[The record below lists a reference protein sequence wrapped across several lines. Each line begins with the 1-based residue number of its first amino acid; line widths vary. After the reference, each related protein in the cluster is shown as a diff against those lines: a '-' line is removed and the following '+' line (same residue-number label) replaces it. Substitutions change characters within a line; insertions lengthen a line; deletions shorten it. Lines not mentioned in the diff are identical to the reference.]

1 MNVNNNVITYTA
13 SKKVDAPKQTNKS
26 EEFKKVLD
34 NHELNSKDFSN
45 ENVQKKYNKDQNSDK
60 TNKGSLDKVNNENQS
75 DDVKNST
82 KDSNSA
88 YDNNEVKAK
97 IVNSI
102 ERSIGL
108 LKQNTEKLSKEAV
121 GEESGAEMAQMQQ
134 LLQLFNKLLQS
145 VEETP
150 TTDKG
155 ENELGSINLESLV
168 GTEQLIPDAKS
179 MLKNSPS
186 EIGELQGKSKGNET
200 LAAITEE
207 IGEEQLI
214 PDAKSIFKN
223 GLSEIGELQE
233 KSKGNEPLVAIPQ
246 EIGLNPI
253 KQKGSMGVEQLT
265 SDAKVML
272 KSNLSE
278 IVGLLEKSKSDNVV
292 PSQIIEVLQKLT
304 TVVEDLKGDLS
315 LLKVPTVQTLSE
327 NSEDKSIKDN
337 LLKKVMELSTTAQ
350 ALPKSQMQSSN
361 DSKNGSKFSG
371 NSSSEENF
379 LSNLLSEDKDEM
391 KISKAVNF
399 MNQFETIKT
408 VDTVKV
414 QAVNLVIDKSNFT
427 VDVIKNIKFM
437 EINNIKDLTVKMN
450 PKELGEITIK
460 LTMESGIMKAS
471 VSAQNKDTYNL
482 LNQNIQDISDKLK
495 NMDIKIQSLDINIYE
510 DSTFFNKNSN
520 EKNNNGSKNNNR
532 NTGLEDEEDISIS
545 NNYSIEENQVNKF
558 V

>member
-1 MNVNNNVITYTA
+1 MNVNNVMTYTT

-34 NHELNSKDFSN
+34 NNGLNSKNFSN
-45 ENVQKKYNKDQNSDK
+45 ENIQKKNNKDENLGK

-75 DDVKNST
+75 DDVKNNDVE
-82 KDSNSA
+82 KPK
-88 YDNNEVKAK
+88 DNNEVKAK
-97 IVNSI
+97 IVNII
-102 ERSIGL
+102 EKSIGL

-121 GEESGAEMAQMQQ
+121 GEESGDQMAQMQQ
-134 LLQLFNKLLQS
+134 LLQLFNNLLQS
-145 VEETP
+145 LEETP
-150 TTDKG
+150 ATLKG
-155 ENELGSINLESLV
+155 GDELNPITLESLV
-168 GTEQLIPDAKS
+168 GAEQLIPDAKNIF
-179 MLKNSPS
+179 KNSLS
-186 EIGELQGKSKGNET
+186 EIGALQEKSKG
-200 LAAITEE
+200 LVGAK
-207 IGEEQLI
+207 QLI
-214 PDAKSIFKN
+214 PDAKSILKN
-223 GLSEIGELQE
+223 GLSEIGALQE
-233 KSKGNEPLVAIPQ
+233 NPKGNETLVAIPQ
-246 EIGLNPI
+246 EIELNLIKPKGLNDI
-253 KQKGSMGVEQLT
+253 EQLIGMKQLT
-265 SDAKVML
+265 PDAKVML

-278 IVGLLEKSKSDNVV
+278 IVGLLEKSDKVV

-304 TVVEDLKGDLS
+304 TVVEDLKIDLS
-315 LLKVPTVQTLSE
+315 LLKVPALPIIKG
-327 NSEDKSIKDN
+327 NSDDKLIKDN
-337 LLKKVMELSTTAQ
+337 LLKKVMELSTKTISEI
-350 ALPKSQMQSSN
+350 LPKSQMQSSN
-361 DSKNGSKFSG
+361 DSENGSKSSG
-371 NSSSEENF
+371 NSSSEESF
-379 LSNLLSEDKDEM
+379 LSNLISEDKDEM

-399 MNQFETIKT
+399 MNQFEVIKT

-532 NTGLEDEEDISIS
+532 NTSLEDEEDISIS